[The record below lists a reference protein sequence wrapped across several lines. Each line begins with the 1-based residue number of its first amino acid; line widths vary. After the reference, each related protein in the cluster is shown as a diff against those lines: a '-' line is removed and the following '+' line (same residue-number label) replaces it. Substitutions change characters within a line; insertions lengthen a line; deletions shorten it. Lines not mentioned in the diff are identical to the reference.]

1 MNNYFMKKIFF
12 ISIIATLLFIFLP
25 RAEYRIWLPGP
36 FENKRNFSDN
46 TILVNQ
52 RSNDSGIYK
61 FYQDD
66 YSISYYIPNNKPIEI
81 PTIKLNNFTNNSD
94 NI

>member
-1 MNNYFMKKIFF
+1 MKKIFF
-12 ISIIATLLFIFLP
+12 ISIIAILLFIFLP
-25 RAEYRIWLPGP
+25 RAEYRVWLPGP
-36 FENKRNFSDN
+36 FENKRNISDN

-52 RSNDSGIYK
+52 SSNDSGIYK

-66 YSISYYIPNNKPIEI
+66 YSINYYIPNNKPIEI

>member
-25 RAEYRIWLPGP
+25 KAENRVWLPGP
-36 FENKRNFSDN
+36 FDYKRGINNN

-52 RSNDSGIYK
+52 SSNDLGIHKY
-61 FYQDD
+61 YNDD